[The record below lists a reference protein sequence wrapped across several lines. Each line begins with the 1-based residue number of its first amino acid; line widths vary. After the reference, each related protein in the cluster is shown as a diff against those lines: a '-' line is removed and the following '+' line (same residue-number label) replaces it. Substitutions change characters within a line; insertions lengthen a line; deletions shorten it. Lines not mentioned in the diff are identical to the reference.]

1 MHDAQVVIITGG
13 GQGIGFGIAEVFAD
27 HGAIVVIAD
36 LDQGRADQAA
46 ATLKAQGAADAR
58 GIVCDVA
65 DRASV
70 GAMVEAVIARFGRID
85 VLVNNAGI
93 CPFQH
98 IMEMSPETFRRTI
111 DVNLMGG
118 FHCTQAVARH
128 MIERGKGGT
137 VIFITSLA
145 DHRANKMQV
154 DYCASKAGALG
165 CMTGFACALGEH
177 DINCVAVA
185 PGHVSTPLTAHH
197 WETEAGQ
204 AHAKQIIPMQHL
216 GRPRDIGEACYFVAT
231 TGHYVNGTTI
241 RVDGGN
247 AALG

>member
-1 MHDAQVVIITGG
+1 MNEPQVVIITGG

-27 HGAIVVIAD
+27 HAAIVVIAD
-36 LDQGRADQAA
+36 LDQGRADEAA
-46 ATLKAQGAADAR
+46 AKLKAQGATDAL
-58 GIVCDVA
+58 GIACDVA
-65 DRASV
+65 DRTSV
-70 GAMVEAVIARFGRID
+70 DAMVESVIARFGRID
-85 VLVNNAGI
+85 VLINNAGI
-93 CPFQH
+93 CPFKH
-98 IMEMSPETFRRTI
+98 IMEMSPETFQRTI

-118 FHCTQAVARH
+118 FHCTQSAAKH
-128 MIERGKGGT
+128 MIARGKGGT
-137 VIFITSLA
+137 VVFITSLA

-154 DYCASKAGALG
+154 DYCASKAGAFG

-197 WETEAGQ
+197 WETEAGRMR
-204 AHAKQIIPMQHL
+204 AKEIIPMQHL
-216 GRPRDIGEACYFVAT
+216 GRPRDIGEACYFVAN
-231 TGHYVNGTTI
+231 TGRYVNGTTL